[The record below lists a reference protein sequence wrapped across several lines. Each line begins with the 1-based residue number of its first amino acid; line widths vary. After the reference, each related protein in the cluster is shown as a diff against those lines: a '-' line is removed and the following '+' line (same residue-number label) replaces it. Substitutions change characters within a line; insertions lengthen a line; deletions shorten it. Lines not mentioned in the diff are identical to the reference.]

1 MEYEVGD
8 IIWVVGNERPGLRV
22 YRVVEEVTKKTL
34 EGTLTS
40 YRLQAP
46 SRDGKNKL
54 VNMDNISGEFFTNKE
69 DVRKKLMENATA
81 AITRMIDSADSTI
94 NRLWNKKSDIV
105 VANQVPPKPGKETPT
120 EENVVELPDGTRA
133 ILRTNLEDLK

>member
-81 AITRMIDSADSTI
+81 AITRMIDSA
-94 NRLWNKKSDIV
+94 
-105 VANQVPPKPGKETPT
+105 E
-120 EENVVELPDGTRA
+120 
-133 ILRTNLEDLK
+133 